1 MRKTL
6 WIAALL
12 FLACFLLPA
21 SSFAQNFTVVSATV
35 VDPAGLPYA
44 FASVQVQLIPTG
56 VTPTLNGLAVS
67 AFARATADA
76 TGTFSITL
84 ASNAVLL
91 PGGTQWQFTV
101 NESPGIA
108 PPAGTGPQTIVAT
121 ITISGA
127 SQSISATLNAL
138 APKLANG
145 GGLSGAGAPPGGA
158 GQCTAGTIYTNTL
171 NGNLY
176 SCFGTT
182 WVIVSGAGVT
192 CAGFN
197 AINAGIKDT
206 SCLAGAD
213 AGARMNTCNSTLGA
227 NGGICN
233 TCNDT
238 GVSSFFTAVI
248 ISNPITVVACGS
260 WGVGA
265 ATPLTFNYTGAGNF
279 IGGGGLAGSPDQA
292 FVINKSTNGTAIRVS
307 GTNITISDVQ
317 IVGNGNIGR
326 TGPLIDATGST
337 NLVLDKVT
345 GTNLDSVAL
354 QTTSAAGNLQINRTS
369 FTNPGIGSSAGVILV
384 GGSATISNSNI
395 TIQSGTGNAVS
406 VSGTGTLT
414 VTDSTI
420 VAGGTSGIGLN
431 CSGCGSLSLK
441 GSSFSGT
448 TDALV
453 ATGATLNATGNSF
466 GGGATECVL
475 LGSNSTQFIGNTINW
490 SPASG
495 AGRSGIHLKGDTIGN
510 LISKNI
516 IKVNG
521 GETPSGNNYG
531 IWLDTSAGG
540 HFLSHQ
546 ISENYITGANNAF
559 DVGIFFDNSTPLA
572 SSGPIVSNNACVDM
586 PTLKCILRSDVT
598 NVTGGTY
605 FNNRANAVAA
615 TYALAGST
623 LDIILDFSVTF
634 ANLPNA
640 GDGSRGICTDCTS
653 TTPPTAGGGG
663 VQLVHIKGQWAP
675 AGVGPICV
683 NVTPVTTAGGAVTTD
698 QNLLSCPIPAGILNS
713 LNRNL
718 RIHLKVVYTTAAA
731 NASTITI
738 KARLCTVSAACAAA
752 VVTLLNITSSA
763 NPGGV
768 TNNPILLDG
777 VATVQTAGA
786 AAAFEASG
794 DLVIDLG
801 AAVTSA
807 ATSFPDTNTATI
819 GGVDTTAAQFLQTSI
834 AFSIANAANT
844 GTGRQLLAWLE

>member
-12 FLACFLLPA
+12 FLASCFLLPA

-127 SQSISATLNAL
+127 SQSLSATLNAL

-145 GGLSGAGAPPGGA
+145 GGLSGAGAPPGGS
-158 GQCTAGTIYTNTL
+158 GQCTAGTVYTNTL

-213 AGARMNTCNSTLGA
+213 MGARINTCNSTLGSA
-227 NGGICN
+227 GGVCN
-233 TCNDT
+233 TLNET
-238 GVSSFFTAVI
+238 STTFSTAIV
-248 ISNPITVVACGS
+248 ISNPISVWACGA
-260 WGVGA
+260 WIENVAGGI
-265 ATPLTFNYTGAGNF
+265 TFSYTGSGNF
-279 IGGGGLAGSPDQA
+279 VGGGGLQGCTNQA
-292 FVINKSTNGTAIRVS
+292 FVITKNVS
-307 GTNITISDVQ
+307 GTLLRISGTDITISDVQ

-326 TGPLIDATGST
+326 TGPLIDPTGST

-345 GTNLDSVAL
+345 GANLDSAAI
-354 QTTSAAGNLQINRTS
+354 QSTSAANNLQVNRSIFST
-369 FTNPGIGSSAGVILV
+369 PGIGSSAGFILV
-384 GGSATISNSNI
+384 GGSATISNSNV
-395 TIQSGTGNAVS
+395 TIQSGTGNTVS
-406 VSGTGTLT
+406 VSSAGSLT
-414 VTDSTI
+414 VTDSI
-420 VAGGTSGIGLN
+420 IANSGTSGIGLN
-431 CSGCGSLSLK
+431 CSSCGTFNLK
-441 GSSFSGT
+441 GSAFSGT

-453 ATGATLNATGNSF
+453 ATGATLLATNNTFS
-466 GGGATECVL
+466 GGTTEAVL
-475 LGSNSTQFIGNTINW
+475 IGSNSVQFIGNTINW
-490 SPASG
+490 NPGSN
-495 AGRSGIHLKGDTIGN
+495 AGRSGLHLRGDTIGN

-516 IKVNG
+516 IKVNA
-521 GETPSGNNYG
+521 GETPTGNNYG

-540 HFLSHQ
+540 HFLGHH
-546 ISENYITGANNAF
+546 ISENYITGGTNAF
-559 DVGIFFDNSTPLA
+559 DVGIFFDNTSAL
-572 SSGPIVSNNACVDM
+572 SGSGPTVALNLCVDIN
-586 PTLKCILRSDVT
+586 TNKCIVRVDVGSVAGGIYLA
-598 NVTGGTY
+598 NVG
-605 FNNRANAVAA
+605 NNGA
-615 TYALAGST
+615 TYGIAGST
-623 LDIILDFSVTF
+623 IDIITDFSATF

-640 GDGSRGICTDCTS
+640 GDGSRGFCSDCTS
-653 TTPPTAGGGG
+653 TTPPSAGGGG
-663 VQLVHIKGQWAP
+663 VQLIRTKGQWAA

-698 QNLLSCPIPAGILNS
+698 QNLLSCPIPAGMLNS

-718 RIHLKVVYTTAAA
+718 RIHLKVIYTTAAA